1 MTGREAGSSA
11 VAEPF
16 QAPTHTV
23 AVLWPV
29 VFPPPL
35 TFHSLLLGPGLN
47 LFIAKVRDIGKILHL
62 LEVELFLSLK
72 SLSEY
77 TELGLLFF
85 FVIRAFL
92 LPCAA
97 LYRSGWW

>member
-1 MTGREAGSSA
+1 MGRKARSWA

-16 QAPTHTV
+16 QAPTRTV

-29 VFPPPL
+29 VFLPPL
-35 TFHSLLLGPGLN
+35 TFHSLLLEPGLN
-47 LFIAKVRDIGKILHL
+47 LFVTKVQDIGKFLHL

-72 SLSEY
+72 SLSKY

-85 FVIRAFL
+85 
-92 LPCAA
+92 
-97 LYRSGWW
+97 S